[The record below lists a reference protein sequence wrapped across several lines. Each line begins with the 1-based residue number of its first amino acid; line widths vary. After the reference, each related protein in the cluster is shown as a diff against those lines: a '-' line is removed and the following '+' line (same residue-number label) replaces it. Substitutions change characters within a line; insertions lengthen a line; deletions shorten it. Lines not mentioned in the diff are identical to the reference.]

1 MERDQGTSMAADI
14 TRAALVGQGRTADI
28 YLWGD
33 NQILKLFR
41 SGWSL
46 AAVEQET
53 GISQIVHEL
62 GLPVPAT
69 GGMIEVDGRHR
80 ILYERIDGPS
90 MLRQLGA
97 KPWAAI
103 PLLHAFADLHVSMHA
118 HTLREF
124 PSQRQRLTHQ
134 IQQASPLPAE
144 WTAAALAALDQ
155 LPDGN
160 CLCHG
165 DYHPDNVL
173 MSTHGPI
180 IIDWSEA
187 TCGNP
192 IADVAN
198 TSMIFRLGAPPP
210 GGMSRLLIGPARAV
224 ADATYVR
231 RYLKRDPALRAEVA
245 AWHLPIA
252 VARLGAGIPEEQRL
266 LAQIETL
273 VRNRDTLHARATKP
287 PHGEGG
293 NRCDGRRRQFAPRM
307 FTTLGNAVRKS
318 DLL

>member
-1 MERDQGTSMAADI
+1 MERDQGTSKAADI
-14 TRAALVGQGRTADI
+14 STAALVGQERTAEI
-28 YLWGD
+28 YVWGD

-41 SGWSL
+41 SGSPL

-53 GISQIVHEL
+53 RISQIIHEL

-69 GGMIEVDGRHR
+69 GGMIEVDGRHG
-80 ILYERIDGPS
+80 ILFERIDGPS

-97 KPWAAI
+97 KPWTAI
-103 PLLHAFADLHVSMHA
+103 SLLHVFADLHVRMHA
-118 HTLREF
+118 HTVREF
-124 PSQRQRLTHQ
+124 PSQRQHLTHL
-134 IQQASPLPAE
+134 IQQASASSLPAE
-144 WTAAALAALDQ
+144 WTAAALTALNQ
-155 LPDGN
+155 LPDGS

-173 MSTHGPI
+173 MSPTGPI
-180 IIDWSEA
+180 ILDWSEA

-192 IADVAN
+192 LADVAN
-198 TSMIFRLGAPPP
+198 TSLIFRLGAPPP

-231 RYLKRDPALRAEVA
+231 GYLKRAPALRAELA

-252 VARLGAGIPEEQRL
+252 AARLGAGIPEEQQRL

-273 VRNRDTLHARATKP
+273 VRTRDTLNARATKP
-287 PHGEGG
+287 PHGEEGK
-293 NRCDGRRRQFAPRM
+293 P
-307 FTTLGNAVRKS
+307 V
-318 DLL
+318 

>member
-1 MERDQGTSMAADI
+1 MAADI
-14 TRAALVGQGRTADI
+14 TTAALVGQGRTAEI
-28 YLWGD
+28 YVWGD

-46 AAVEQET
+46 AAVEQEKR
-53 GISQIVHEL
+53 ISQIVHEL

-69 GGMIEVDGRHR
+69 GGMIEMDGRHG

-90 MLRQLGA
+90 MLRQLSA
-97 KPWAAI
+97 KPWTAI
-103 PLLHAFADLHVSMHA
+103 SLLHVFADLHIRMHA
-118 HTLREF
+118 HTVREF
-124 PSQRQRLTHQ
+124 PSQRQRLTHLV
-134 IQQASPLPAE
+134 QQASSLPAE
-144 WTAAALAALDQ
+144 WTAAALAALNQ
-155 LPDGN
+155 LPDGS

-173 MSTHGPI
+173 MSPHGPI
-180 IIDWSEA
+180 ILDWSEA

-192 IADVAN
+192 LADVAN
-198 TSMIFRLGAPPP
+198 TSLIFRLGAPPP
-210 GGMSRLLIGPARAV
+210 GGMSRLLISPARAV

-231 RYLKRDPALRAEVA
+231 RYLKRYPDLRAELA

-252 VARLGAGIPEEQRL
+252 VARLGAGIPEEKQRL
-266 LAQIETL
+266 LAQIEAL
-273 VRNRDTLHARATKP
+273 VRNRDTLQARATKP

-293 NRCDGRRRQFAPRM
+293 IRCDGRHCQFAPRM
-307 FTTLGNAVRKS
+307 FTTSGNAIRKS

>member
-1 MERDQGTSMAADI
+1 MAADI
-14 TRAALVGQGRTADI
+14 STAALVGQGRTAEI
-28 YLWGD
+28 YVWGD

-41 SGWSL
+41 SGSPL

-53 GISQIVHEL
+53 RISQIVHKL

-69 GGMIEVDGRHR
+69 GGMIEVDGRHG

-103 PLLHAFADLHVSMHA
+103 SLLHMFADLHVSMHA
-118 HTLREF
+118 HTVREF
-124 PSQRQRLTHQ
+124 PSQRQHLTHL
-134 IQQASPLPAE
+134 IQQASASSLPAE
-144 WTAAALAALDQ
+144 WTAAALTALNQ
-155 LPDGN
+155 LPDGGR
-160 CLCHG
+160 LCHG

-173 MSTHGPI
+173 MSPTGPI

-192 IADVAN
+192 LADVAN
-198 TSMIFRLGAPPP
+198 TSLIFRLGEPPP

-231 RYLKRDPALRAEVA
+231 RYLKRYPALRAEFA

-252 VARLGAGIPEEQRL
+252 VARLGAGIPEEQQRL

-273 VRNRDTLHARATKP
+273 VRNRDTLRARATKP
-287 PHGEGG
+287 PHGDGG
-293 NRCDGRRRQFAPRM
+293 KP
-307 FTTLGNAVRKS
+307 V
-318 DLL
+318 